1 MLLIGAAGDEDA
13 AAGVGVGAA
22 AEIDAAEV
30 EIGGSGVRC
39 GGDGEPGR
47 DDGAG
52 AAGLFSPSCFP
63 ARFLPPLPPPRR
75 RESDAGGGSM
85 PARSGAVTLA
95 TTLKNGQMMGGREE
109 EDWGEGGGRKG
120 REEGPGGREKRAR
133 AGMASSPLPLRTGS
147 RMKQKSPSMA
157 VSQSYRGLGNDAESF
172 HHGETIL
179 PSFLPISCKNAFYAD
194 VSMH

>member
-133 AGMASSPLPLRTGS
+133 GNGELAVASAHGIEDETKIALNGRFTELPRP
-147 RMKQKSPSMA
+147 RK
-157 VSQSYRGLGNDAESF
+157 RR
-172 HHGETIL
+172 GETTL